1 MMEGGDF
8 SMWQQQGSETG
19 MSLVPLK
26 IVLALLILGVGV
38 LMYGSHCQWRQ
49 AAENAAM
56 AGAERLA
63 AAKYG
68 DMVVHLEPAPEWGAA
83 LSGRMEAAL
92 GESVHFRTNFQREKR
107 QQQAK
112 IAGEEVGK
120 FHASSGENMELSWE
134 EVQQAEREASFCA
147 GELCTGM
154 QSAWA
159 GRRAFVTLGEEG
171 EKSQAVTDEIDCYA
185 YAVKLERALPLP
197 AFLVEKS
204 LKLEY
209 TALATVT
216 VRYNLWK

>member
-1 MMEGGDF
+1 MG
-8 SMWQQQGSETG
+8 QKGSETG
-19 MSLVPLK
+19 MRLVPLK
-26 IVLALLILGVGV
+26 IVIALLILGVGV
-38 LMYGSHCQWRQ
+38 LMYGSHCQWRH
-49 AAENAAM
+49 AAEAAAM

-112 IAGEEVGK
+112 IAGEEIGK
-120 FHASSGENMELSWE
+120 FHASSGESMELSWE
-134 EVQQAEREASFCA
+134 DVRQAEREAAFCA
-147 GELCTGM
+147 EELCTGM

-159 GRRAFVTLGEEG
+159 GRRAFVTLEEER
-171 EKSQAVTDEIDCYA
+171 EKIHAMTDEIDCYA
-185 YAVKLERALPLP
+185 YAVKLERELPLP
-197 AFLVEKS
+197 AFLVGKG

-209 TALATVT
+209 TALATAT
-216 VRYNLWK
+216 ACHNLLK

>member
-38 LMYGSHCQWRQ
+38 LMYGSHCQWRH
-49 AAENAAM
+49 AAEDAAM

-171 EKSQAVTDEIDCYA
+171 EKSQAVTDEIDCM
-185 YAVKLERALPLP
+185 LMP
-197 AFLVEKS
+197 
-204 LKLEY
+204 
-209 TALATVT
+209 
-216 VRYNLWK
+216 